1 LSKKFLTPVGL
12 PSGNTLPSV
21 GSAGDLFYKTDEG
34 NVYVHS
40 GADWSRAG
48 VDPEILAAKAD
59 ILEDGYVNPGQ
70 LNEID
75 RFQGLRKF
83 VGLSFSGNSA
93 ITSVDGITWTETS
106 TSMTDRVFILY
117 GNRKF
122 VAIPDDWIA
131 SEGSNSVYV
140 SNNGTTWENSGSLQ
154 TLPFQVR
161 WRGAAYGGGKFV
173 VVASPSSIAAY
184 SSDGITWTQTSMPS
198 SQRWGAVAYGGGK
211 FVAIAGRDNPDS
223 AVAAYSLDG
232 ITWTQTSMPSSSR
245 WQSVT
250 YGNGKFVAIAYG
262 TTAAYSEDGITWTE
276 SSPLHSSASFIAWS
290 SVTYGDGKFVAVAP
304 NAAIFSV
311 YSTDG
316 ITWTQSVYPKF
327 SAWNQVSYGAG
338 KFVALS
344 SDRGD
349 AAYSFN
355 AINWTV
361 TSIPSDYYLALVYGE
376 DFPKSNIASE
386 DYVDLQISNIGST
399 LSDLTDTTITSPV
412 GGQTLLYD
420 EGTSRWIN
428 VSFID
433 ILSGLGLYTGD
444 GGSYNTTEFTGTM
457 DGGSYNTTLFASVVD
472 GGNEGSF

>member
-21 GSAGDLFYKTDEG
+21 GSSGDLFFKADEEK
-34 NVYVHS
+34 VYVHNNTGWVLADTVGSSYFVSETAPTSPAPSAGDIWFNSAS
-40 GADWSRAG
+40 GKTFVYYDSFWVEPGQNNVGPTGPTGPAG
-48 VDPEILAAKAD
+48 ANADPEVLAAKAD
-59 ILEDGYVNPGQ
+59 LLADGYLNPGQ

-75 RFQGLRKF
+75 KFQGLRKF
-83 VGLSFSGNSA
+83 VGISFSGNSA
-93 ITSVDGITWTETS
+93 ITSVDGVTWTETGGL
-106 TSMTDRVFILY
+106 SMPDIFFVLY
-117 GNRKF
+117 GNKKF
-122 VAIPDDWIA
+122 VALPDDWIA

-211 FVAIAGRDNPDS
+211 FVAIAGRDNPS
-223 AVAAYSLDG
+223 SSVAAYSLDG

-250 YGNGKFVAIAYG
+250 YGNGKFVAIAFG
-262 TTAAYSEDGITWTE
+262 TTAAYSEDGITWTQ

-316 ITWTQSVYPKF
+316 ITWTQAVYPKF
-327 SAWNQVSYGAG
+327 SAWDRVSYGAG
-338 KFVALS
+338 KFVAIS
-344 SDRGD
+344 TNTGD
-349 AAYSFN
+349 AAYSSN

-376 DFPKSNIASE
+376 DIPKSNIASE
-386 DYVDLQISNIGST
+386 NYVDSLMAE
-399 LSDLTDTTITSPV
+399 
-412 GGQTLLYD
+412 LLARI
-420 EGTSRWIN
+420 EALEN
-428 VSFID
+428 
-433 ILSGLGLYTGD
+433 
-444 GGSYNTTEFTGTM
+444 N
-457 DGGSYNTTLFASVVD
+457 
-472 GGNEGSF
+472 